1 MARSV
6 MASNAQ
12 NPPIQVVDSDVSTE
26 FPDLS
31 IPVNSIMKAN
41 SSDTRVAAHNQTEK
55 VDFPNRT
62 VLSMKETAEVSG
74 TLETLLAQ
82 METNESRSVY
92 SSVSDNFQM
101 DEEKQHNYEED
112 ELEQWN
118 HGYTA
123 RCIRIKDTR
132 LHMLVRQNGEM
143 RSGFNNSFVTCKQT
157 YTSVCT
163 SNITIYEILF

>member
-1 MARSV
+1 MERTGAKAERIYQSGKTRCRNANKKKCLKKLRIMARSV

-12 NPPIQVVDSDVSTE
+12 NPPIQVVDLDVSTE

-41 SSDTRVAAHNQTEK
+41 SSDTRVAEHNQTEK

-74 TLETLLAQ
+74 NLETILSP
-82 METNESRSVY
+82 METHESQ
-92 SSVSDNFQM
+92 SVSSTEFYNVQMVEDNQN
-101 DEEKQHNYEED
+101 NYEED
-112 ELEQWN
+112 ELEQLN

-123 RCIRIKDTR
+123 RCIRIKDNTFAYA
-132 LHMLVRQNGEM
+132 G
-143 RSGFNNSFVTCKQT
+143 QT
-157 YTSVCT
+157 
-163 SNITIYEILF
+163 